1 MKNLTL
7 ILVSIIS
14 FMGFAQQTEQPPI
27 IFEGVVISA
36 TEFFIDST
44 GKANTNTAGEYGLQS
59 VYTTNTSY
67 LVKVTRV
74 LKGQEYLDTGYVE
87 IITKLSRQ
95 HLNNAGQYEN
105 YHVKL
110 YPGIFFTEPNSVPA
124 TLERKTNNNIVVQP
138 YKFRP
143 MKIDLNRRGC
153 YGLSNSNHN
162 ICYKTKADLAKYLK
176 EKYDIDYDTLTKGTN
191 NEIQNDKVE
200 NNQSAIKKKS
210 ALSNG
215 GLVKKNENYQNNLD
229 NYNQFIAN
237 SKYKKA
243 HQNTPTTKTTHTL
256 HLELANETMTD
267 SANVRFFEFDILA
280 SDNSGVYFDN
290 CLIRLA
296 YNTSSFGNSLVANG
310 NVKITKGANFNSA
323 TYIDPNTN
331 VIDQTT
337 SVLGIPFGTDFNTIP
352 LNRTLLS
359 TIPQQLLHV
368 RIVINQCNFP
378 ANIDFTDITF
388 TPMFSFYSINA
399 NDDIVTTVSYDNTT
413 YGSAITDELCKPII
427 TYFTP
432 SVATGIGDSIII
444 QGKYFG
450 ANRFHNNGLDSAQVR
465 FRNADKNNL
474 QYMQRLDTLDYL
486 YWSDT
491 EIRVSATSYIDGEG
505 NSGIGTGKFIV
516 KNKWGDTTI
525 TNSELFVEYAIEN
538 KLQTYS
544 DKVFKKRV
552 NLIHDTVGYV
562 FAFNST
568 ILNDPIK
575 KAVTEKAIRDWAC
588 QTGVNF
594 KILYD
599 DNSQT
604 ANSLITFSGNIT
616 NFPDKIAYTLPSLDP
631 YCYQNAIIRHEIAVT
646 SFEIEMNFNTP
657 WDYDTTGNIANNKF
671 SYYSVLI
678 HELGHAHQ
686 LDHVLNDNSE
696 LMRPTIALGQF
707 RTFSPNLFAGTDDV
721 ILYNQTHIYNGCD
734 YSPMVFGNPY
744 CSTNSINEY
753 DIEDYFIIYPNPFT
767 NEFTIEFN
775 TQNKERT
782 EVIIYNVVGK
792 VVYQSTQNNQ
802 NTITINLENISK
814 GTYIVAIKTNN
825 EIVSKRLVKTN

>member
-1 MKNLTL
+1 MKSLTL
-7 ILVSIIS
+7 ILVSLIS
-14 FMGFAQQTEQPPI
+14 FMGYAQQTEQPPI
-27 IFEGVVISA
+27 IFEGVVVAA

-44 GKANTNTAGEYGLQS
+44 GKANTNTSGEGEYGLLS
-59 VYTTNTSY
+59 LYTTNTSY

-105 YHVKL
+105 YHVNI
-110 YPGIFFTEPNSVPA
+110 YPGIFFTEPNTEPA
-124 TLERKTNNNIVVQP
+124 TLERKTNNTIVVQP
-138 YKFRP
+138 YKFKP
-143 MKIDLNRRGC
+143 MKIDLNRYGC
-153 YGLSNSNHN
+153 AGVKNSNYN
-162 ICYKTKADLAKYLK
+162 IYYKTKQDLAKYLK
-176 EKYDIDYDTLTKGTN
+176 EKYNIDYLEKSEQLKKTDK
-191 NEIQNDKVE
+191 KVE
-200 NNQSAIKKKS
+200 KNTPATKKKS

-215 GLVKKNENYQNNLD
+215 GLVKKNKNYQNNLD

-237 SKYKKA
+237 SKYKKT

-267 SANVRFFEFDILA
+267 SSNVRFFEFDILA
-280 SDNSGVYFDN
+280 SDNHDSYFDN

-296 YNTSSFGNSLVANG
+296 YNTNSFGSSLVANG
-310 NVKITKGANFNSA
+310 NVKITKGTNFNSN

-331 VIDQTT
+331 GIDQTT
-337 SVLGIPFGTDFNTIP
+337 SVLGIPFGTDFNTVT

-359 TIPQQLLHV
+359 STPQQLLHI
-368 RIVINQCNFP
+368 RIVIAQCNNP
-378 ANIDFTDITF
+378 ANINFTDIAF
-388 TPMFSFYSINA
+388 TPTFSFYSLNT
-399 NDDIVTTVSYDNTT
+399 NDAITNTGSYDNTT
-413 YGSAITDELCKPII
+413 YGFAITDQLCKPIV

-465 FRNADKNNL
+465 FRDADETNVE
-474 QYMQRLDTLDYL
+474 YMQRLDTLDYL
-486 YWSDT
+486 YWSNT
-491 EIRVSATSYIDGEG
+491 EIRVSATSYIDLEG

-538 KLQTYS
+538 KLQIAPT
-544 DKVFKKRV
+544 KVLKKRV
-552 NLIHDTVGYV
+552 NLIYDTIGYV
-562 FAFNST
+562 FAFNSA
-568 ILNDPIK
+568 ILNNPTR

-594 KILYD
+594 KVLYD
-599 DNSQT
+599 DPTQT
-604 ANSLITFSGNIT
+604 SNSLIMFSNNTT
-616 NFPDKIAYTLPSLDP
+616 NTTNKIAYTTPLLDP
-631 YCYQNAIIRHEIAVT
+631 TCFQNPEIRFEIAAT
-646 SFEIEMNFNTP
+646 GFEIEMNSDTQ
-657 WDYDTTGNIANNKF
+657 WDYDTLGNTSNKH
-671 SYYSVLI
+671 SYYSVLL

-696 LMRPTIALGQF
+696 LMRPSIDPGQY

-721 ILYNQTHIYNGCD
+721 ILYNQNHIYNGCS
-734 YSPMVFGNPY
+734 YSPMVFDNPF

-753 DIEDYFIIYPNPFT
+753 SKENNFIIYPNPFT

-775 TQNKERT
+775 KQASGQKEI
-782 EVIIYNVVGK
+782 IIYNIIGEIIYNAK
-792 VVYQSTQNNQ
+792 QNNQ
-802 NTITINLENISK
+802 NQMIIKLNNLDK
-814 GTYIVAIKTNN
+814 GTYIVVVKINN
-825 EIVSKRLVKTN
+825 KIISKRLVKTE